1 MIISMILKLSKYF
14 CGITFLC
21 LTSIGGYAQKFEY
34 IVGGKF
40 KRNFHGA
47 KEVVLSDNSIL
58 NYSKELRTFPTSDV
72 MVEAGV
78 IYRPNKRYFIE
89 AKANYGTDNYHYR
102 YSDNLSRLGFIG
114 PYANL
119 PLGPDFFPVN
129 GFFSFALSAGYSIN
143 TKRCILDLGT
153 GMVWQ
158 PAWETGESGLRIG
171 IYENNQ
177 RRWIAE
183 SAYYQTRTNHFYQKF
198 FARVFVRQSRFRL
211 FKHLGYE
218 VGYTN
223 RFFNRYKNSVM
234 DVSYTDKNNRTFV
247 NKHYDLQRSL
257 YLSVLY
263 RF

>member
-1 MIISMILKLSKYF
+1 MTYNGLYTLVYF
-14 CGITFLC
+14 IVFSFICMGIH
-21 LTSIGGYAQKFEY
+21 AQKFEY
-34 IVGGKF
+34 VIGGKF

-58 NYSKELRTFPTSDV
+58 NYSKELRTFPTTDAII
-72 MVEAGV
+72 EAGV
-78 IYRPNKRYFIE
+78 IYRVHKSCFLE
-89 AKANYGTDNYHYR
+89 ARINYGTNIYYYR
-102 YSDNLSRLGFIG
+102 YSEKLSRLGFTGI
-114 PYANL
+114 YANL
-119 PLGPDFFPVN
+119 PLGPDVDRIHGAF
-129 GFFSFALSAGYSIN
+129 GLSLNAGHSIN
-143 TKRCILDLGT
+143 KKQFILDLGT

-158 PAWETGESGLRIG
+158 PALENNGESGLGIS

-177 RRWIAE
+177 RRKVAQIK
-183 SAYYQTRTNHFYQKF
+183 YYHTYITHFYQKF
-198 FARVFVRQSRFRL
+198 FARVFVQQSRFRL

-234 DVSYTDKNNRTFV
+234 DVRYTDKNNRTFV

>member
-1 MIISMILKLSKYF
+1 MTYNGLYTLVYF
-14 CGITFLC
+14 IVFSFICMG
-21 LTSIGGYAQKFEY
+21 SHAQKFEY
-34 IVGGKF
+34 VIGGKF

-58 NYSKELRTFPTSDV
+58 NYSKELRTFPTSDAII
-72 MVEAGV
+72 EAGV

-119 PLGPDFFPVN
+119 PLGPDFFETH
-129 GFFSFALSAGYSIN
+129 GSFSFAIGAGILLSARQLN
-143 TKRCILDLGT
+143 LDIGT
-153 GMVWQ
+153 GMTWQ
-158 PAWETGESGLRIG
+158 PKWDNGTSTGKLGV
-171 IYENNQ
+171 YQNNQ
-177 RRWIAE
+177 RKWVAE
-183 SAYYQTRTNHFYQKF
+183 MDYYQTYTTHFYQNF
-198 FARVFVRQSRFRL
+198 FARVFARQSRFRL